1 MRFSVLDKVNPA
13 NRILDKAIKLA
24 DLVISKEEEYSKY
37 SIEDLRL
44 KTQSFVKDLED
55 NKIVLDDIL
64 IDALATGRAIIA
76 KTTGMLAFKVQII
89 GAIIIYF
96 GDFAEMMTGEGK
108 TLTIALASFVIA
120 LEKKGVHIVSV
131 NEYLV
136 QRDAEFS
143 SQIMNPVGL
152 TTGYITSS
160 MNQDEKRQN
169 YNCDITYCSNSE
181 LGFDYLRDNM
191 VSKYSD
197 KVQRKLHFAIVD
209 EADSVLIDESRTP
222 LIISGSPVSSIQ
234 DYVKVDQF
242 VKTLN
247 PSDYVIDYES
257 SSISLSDFGA
267 EKANKFFQINNIY
280 DLESSS
286 LLHKVIN
293 SLKANY
299 LFFNGKEY
307 IVRKND
313 QGEDEIALVDQF
325 TGRIMSDR
333 TYSSGLHQAIQAK
346 EYVKIDPENLTVA
359 TITYQSFFR
368 LYSHLAGVSG
378 TAATEAE
385 ELLNIYNMVVV
396 TIPTNKPIQ
405 RIDQP
410 DYVFSDKK
418 TKWKYV
424 VAEVIKRHKTGQPIL
439 IGTGAVEDS
448 EILHLLLSRVGI
460 PHKVLNA
467 KNHAQE
473 AEIIKDAGQK
483 GQVTVATYMAGRGTD
498 IKLGEGVRELGGL
511 YVIGTER
518 SESRRIDNQLR
529 GRSGRQGD
537 PGESRFFISL
547 HDTLFKRFAGDKF
560 NKANT
565 KMEDEVI
572 DLKFFSKLLDNTQKK
587 VEGLNFDMRKN
598 LIDYDHVLSAQRE
611 LLYKERDIV
620 LLSNN
625 LMPILDSM
633 IPYVVDDILSNHVD
647 KINPDFVD
655 NDEVIKEMNETIFHS
670 NRLNPEN
677 YSKYSSDVLRQKL
690 IQQIKEFLLEKE
702 KLLTV
707 ETFNNSARNTIISNM
722 DAAWTAHLEMIS
734 KLREGVNLRAY
745 EQKSPLNIYVEDA
758 DILFWE
764 LKVQIANKVIRN
776 VANFGEMINLSNR
789 NIAQLINI
797 NPLDIKEI
805 VVENPANQIQKI
817 REFNKQFLKY
827 TLNNNDKKFIFSL
840 LTSEKSIKY
849 FEDLNNPINDYTID
863 DESKVLS

>member
-242 VKTLN
+242 VKTLT

-670 NRLNPEN
+670 NRLNAEK
-677 YSKYSSDVLRQKL
+677 YSKFSSDVLRQKL
-690 IQQIKEFLLEKE
+690 IKQIKEFLLEKE
-702 KLLTV
+702 KLLTP

-840 LTSEKSIKY
+840 LTSDKSIKY
-849 FEDLNNPINDYTID
+849 FEDLNNPIQDYTID

>member
-690 IQQIKEFLLEKE
+690 IKQIKEFLLEKE

-764 LKVQIANKVIRN
+764 LKVSIANKVIRN

-797 NPLDIKEI
+797 NPSDIKEI

-840 LTSEKSIKY
+840 LTSDKSIKY
-849 FEDLNNPINDYTID
+849 FEDLNNPIQDYTID